1 MTKLVALLGRLSSSA
16 SVDNS
21 DTLSNST
28 RWVFDVEQDAG
39 SFTFDLVTRQ
49 DRILKP
55 RVLSFSI
62 VPLDPGFYE
71 ANVYFSNL
79 APLTLTCSKNTKY
92 RVTIDTVS
100 SLVH

>member
-1 MTKLVALLGRLSSSA
+1 MTRVASLLGSVVSSVT
-16 SVDNS
+16 VDNS
-21 DTLSNST
+21 EALPNST

-39 SFTFDLVTRQ
+39 SFSFDLVTRQ
-49 DRILKP
+49 GRILKP

-62 VPLDPGFYE
+62 APLAPCFYAAE
-71 ANVYFSNL
+71 VHFSSIE
-79 APLTLTCSKNTKY
+79 PLTLTCAKSTKY

>member
-1 MTKLVALLGRLSSSA
+1 MTQIVALLGRVVA
-16 SVDNS
+16 SVPADCS
-21 DTLSNST
+21 DALPNST

-39 SFTFDLVTRQ
+39 SFSLELVTRQ
-49 DRILKP
+49 DRVLKP

-62 VPLDPGFYE
+62 APLDPEFYS
-71 ANVYFSNL
+71 ANVHFSSL
-79 APLTLTCSKNTKY
+79 EPLTLTCTKSTRY